1 MLNSRPTK
9 WDKCGNAEL
18 PAGHKLN
25 DAEILFT
32 KIEDKTV
39 EELVGKLG
47 LPEDKPVE
55 KVAEIT
61 IDEFKKVILRVAKIL
76 SAENIKKSDKLIKLK
91 IDLGSEQRQI
101 LAGIAK
107 SYTPEE
113 LIGKNVLIVSNLK
126 PAKIFG
132 QESQGMILATETSED
147 GKLKII
153 EINDSVLPGTIAK

>member
-1 MLNSRPTK
+1 MS
-9 WDKCGNAEL
+9 
-18 PAGHKLN
+18 AGHKLN
-25 DAEILFT
+25 NSEILFT

-47 LPEDKPVE
+47 LTEDKPVE
-55 KVAEIT
+55 KVEEIT

-91 IDLGSEQRQI
+91 IDLGSEQRQV

-132 QESQGMILATETSED
+132 QESQGMILSTETSED